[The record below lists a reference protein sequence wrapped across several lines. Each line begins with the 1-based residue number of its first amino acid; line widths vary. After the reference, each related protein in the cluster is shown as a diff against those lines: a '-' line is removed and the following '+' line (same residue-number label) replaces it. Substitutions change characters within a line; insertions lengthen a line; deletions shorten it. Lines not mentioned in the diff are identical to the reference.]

1 MTDTCLF
8 LTAQQP
14 MYNGGGGPGSWGWGM
29 NMMYSPFGGW
39 FMILLLA
46 VAVAVVV
53 MIFRGSLGRGNSAG
67 NTFGTGPTSHAEAPL
82 DILKRRYAAGE
93 IDKEQYEEMKRD
105 LTK

>member
-1 MTDTCLF
+1 MTDTYLF

-14 MYNGGGGPGSWGWGM
+14 MYNGGGGPGWGGGM

-39 FMILLLA
+39 FMILLLVVVV
-46 VAVAVVV
+46 VAVA
-53 MIFRGSLGRGNSAG
+53 MIFKGSFGKGNSTG
-67 NTFGTGPTSHAEAPL
+67 STFGSGPESHAETPL

-93 IDKEQYEEMKRD
+93 IDKEQYEQMKRD

>member
-1 MTDTCLF
+1 MTDTYLL

-14 MYNGGGGPGSWGWGM
+14 MYNGGGGPGQWGWGM

-39 FMILLLA
+39 FMILLMVVV
-46 VAVAVVV
+46 VAVAV
-53 MIFRGSLGRGNSAG
+53 MIFRGSLGRNDTSAH
-67 NTFGTGPTSHAEAPL
+67 TPTSHAETPL